1 MGSAASREP
10 VNSLMALFPLITQA
24 KSSAACP
31 LCRAQAITTI
41 AGPSFTGNLLFML
54 LPVLAMLVLVAGV
67 HLASH
72 FRHVRPRR

>member
-1 MGSAASREP
+1 MGSVASREP
-10 VNSLMALFPLITQA
+10 VNFLMALFPLITLAQ
-24 KSSAACP
+24 SSAACP
-31 LCRAQAITTI
+31 LCRAKAITMI
-41 AGPSFTGNLLFML
+41 GGPSFTGNLLFML